1 MLNKKGT
8 TLAEVIISIALI
20 SVVLVFMIRLLIDLN
35 NMETN
40 TNFASANQMTRAEI
54 IRMIGNDLNDL
65 ELTQVIDNSTENN
78 LSITFNFSNGTNS
91 LITAESD
98 TFTYTDASGFTRTWS
113 IEGGTIYVDR
123 AHVYYSPDTKSE
135 ENKIF
140 TLTIP
145 TIPIKIY
152 GTISQIVLSAT
163 FFVRIFSPSILV
175 LLYYYLEVHHCYLFE
190 YFHLF
195 QDYYLDLIHH
205 HWN

>member
-40 TNFASANQMTRAEI
+40 TNFASANQITRAEI

-113 IEGGTIYVDR
+113 IEGGTIYINR

-140 TLTIP
+140 TLTIDIEIHNTNAENDVENNNTLDDIIISYSGNADLFTTP
-145 TIPIKIY
+145 LTCL
-152 GTISQIVLSAT
+152 GTDC
-163 FFVRIFSPSILV
+163 
-175 LLYYYLEVHHCYLFE
+175 E
-190 YFHLF
+190 
-195 QDYYLDLIHH
+195 
-205 HWN
+205 